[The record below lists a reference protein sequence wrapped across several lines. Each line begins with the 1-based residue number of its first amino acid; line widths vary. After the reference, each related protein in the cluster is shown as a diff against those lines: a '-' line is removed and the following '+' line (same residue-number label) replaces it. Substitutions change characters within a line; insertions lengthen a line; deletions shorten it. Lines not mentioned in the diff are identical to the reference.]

1 MAWVTGIRESRHIDI
16 PVEEYR
22 RGPVMHRRVRRV
34 EPLPNGTVL
43 EVLRRC
49 RSLELP
55 EPTGA
60 GPCGTYARCEWQPR
74 MIDPNK
80 LLGQMLLNAQ
90 EMPPMRSLSPM
101 QWSVMFLIEP
111 LQRYFET
118 YQPPLRFGAKP
129 GPRGRK
135 VAE

>member
-1 MAWVTGIRESRHIDI
+1 MAWVTGIRESRH
-16 PVEEYR
+16 VEVPIQDYR

-34 EPLPNGTVL
+34 ESLATETVL
-43 EVLRRC
+43 ALLRR
-49 RSLELP
+49 RGAMELP
-55 EPTGA
+55 ETTGA
-60 GPCGTYARCEWQPR
+60 GPCGTYARAEWRPR

-80 LLGQMLLNAQ
+80 LLGGTLLNPD
-90 EMPPMRSLSPM
+90 ELPPMRSLSPM

-111 LQRYFET
+111 LQRYYET

-135 VAE
+135 AAP